1 MHVHIA
7 LIGGQ
12 PVPILTVID
21 ALCQGDCPI
30 DKVVAV
36 YSKESKA
43 KLGDV
48 KKSDSIK
55 NLSFVEI
62 ELDGSDITEISPK
75 FAELANK
82 YNDVER
88 LSVNL
93 SSGTKA
99 WTFFAIQELQ
109 RLPNVEFFYVD
120 KTNILFNLT
129 AKTSFA
135 VEPSSFDTIKS
146 DFVRLSDYTD
156 AEQQDLKK
164 VEEFRS
170 FNPEAF
176 KALTDKDNAK
186 VSKVREKGLMF
197 RTDDGLS
204 YKLNAN
210 DKTFILNSPKTKS
223 LLFNYGWFEYKVAKY
238 IELCSW
244 EDPNGELVKPMDICL
259 NNVFKNKAGNELNEI
274 DIRFEAAGRQFF
286 VEVKTYIDHHN
297 ELDKFNTVVERVAGS
312 GALKL
317 FVSEGT
323 IKQQAKDKCAMSGIS
338 YYRIQNESG
347 KFKGK
352 NKDDE
357 TIVKELSAILKDMS
371 LSKNV

>member
-30 DKVVAV
+30 DKIVAV
-36 YSKESKA
+36 YSKESKT
-43 KLGDV
+43 KLDV
-48 KKSDSIK
+48 IKKSDSIK

-62 ELDGSDITEISPK
+62 ELDGSDITEISQK
-75 FAELANK
+75 FTEIANK
-82 YNDVER
+82 YKDVEH

-120 KTNILFNLT
+120 KTNVMFNLT
-129 AKTSFA
+129 TKTSFA
-135 VEPSSFDTIKS
+135 VEPLSFDTVKS
-146 DFVRLSDYTD
+146 DFARLSDYAD

-164 VEEFRS
+164 IEEFRS
-170 FNPEAF
+170 FNPDAF
-176 KALTDKDNAK
+176 KALTDESNKKETMA
-186 VSKVREKGLMF
+186 REKGLMF
-197 RTDDGLS
+197 RTDDRLS
-204 YKLNAN
+204 YKLKAG
-210 DKTFILNSPKTKS
+210 DKTFILNSPKAKS
-223 LLFNYGWFEYKVAKY
+223 LLFNYGWFEYKVAKL
-238 IELCSW
+238 IELCCW
-244 EDPNGELVKPMDICL
+244 ETPNGEVVKPMDIRL
-259 NNVFKNKAGNELNEI
+259 NNVFRNKAGNELNEI

-286 VEVKTYIDHHN
+286 VEVKTFIEHHN
-297 ELDKFNTVVERVAGS
+297 DLDKFNTVVERVAGS

-317 FVSEGT
+317 FVSEGN

-338 YYRIQNESG
+338 YYRVQNESG
-347 KFKGK
+347 QFKGK
-352 NKDDE
+352 YKGDE
-357 TIVKELSAILKDMS
+357 TVIKDLSAILKEMS